1 MTRGYDKIFKYI
13 SEQSICIQF
22 PSSRISIRGK
32 LKLLKHDLFV
42 FIIVYTKPC
51 LIDSRIHQLSN
62 VIDVSNSSPP
72 WLKVFP
78 CVFVFA
84 CPILYIK
91 QTFIYFNWVPLAK
104 SLWHGSS
111 ILFLHRRPLGIDCYV
126 QIELETSIILS
137 LFQQPVLRLLVI
149 EFPVAFP

>member
-1 MTRGYDKIFKYI
+1 MTREYDKTFKYI
-13 SEQSICIQF
+13 SEQSSCTQF
-22 PSSRISIRGK
+22 PSCRISIRGK

-72 WLKVFP
+72 WLKGFSLRFCFCLP
-78 CVFVFA
+78 N
-84 CPILYIK
+84 
-91 QTFIYFNWVPLAK
+91 FIHKTNNMYLFYFNWVPLAK

-126 QIELETSIILS
+126 QIELETSTT
-137 LFQQPVLRLLVI
+137 FVP
-149 EFPVAFP
+149 A